1 MKADSVVILGA
12 AAALLLLGLVGYM
25 ITDTET
31 TRELIPGGD
40 PANDSDYVDIQSDI
54 RPFMKVGVSS
64 ILFGIMIL
72 LVFILAVGVSRVR
85 R

>member
-12 AAALLLLGLVGYM
+12 AAALLFLGLIGYM

-54 RPFMKVGVSS
+54 KPFMKVGISS

-72 LVFILAVGVSRVR
+72 LVFILAVGVSRMR